1 MKSFKI
7 FSIALCALSL
17 LGSCTADDM
26 PGKPGVNEPGV
37 HLTLGGAAAK
47 SLTRAATEA
56 ATDEEKDVRTLH
68 AVLFDTHEG
77 FYDTVEARKDGDG
90 WSFIVEKDAT
100 YEVYLVA
107 NANEALI
114 TTLRSIDKGTKA
126 DDAEKGLESV
136 IANQAPGEA
145 YQFLMLS
152 KYPQKV
158 TTRITETENLG
169 EVRMERLAA
178 RFDIVNQA
186 EGVTVDKVT
195 LNNRT
200 VRSSLVTRNLMPS
213 ESYWFENESYT
224 VDLAGDKEEPAK
236 CERVIYSYE
245 NYSGKETNT
254 VLSMTVEYTEKGVR
268 KTHEVEFI
276 DPAKKD
282 RTPLAIK
289 RNNLYRVVLTKA
301 GKLDFDLQVAD
312 WDAPEALEATDLRLN
327 LPADEQEELNKR
339 LLVYDLFTEYNV
351 KSIDKE
357 NRKVTFYDETVPAP
371 EDCDPSSYFRYQEL
385 WDAGICQN
393 GAVLTDE
400 AGNEYRMPTAGENRL
415 LLPVWYS
422 SDDKYGHTRFVNN
435 VAIWNEINETI
446 HLKNSESGYRPTT
459 PTDGMNNLTS
469 YLAIG
474 KNRYT
479 VERPLLGAFANSA
492 SYAIRFKDTDQYSA
506 YKWQI
511 LISSN
516 GMLYLSIKIKA
527 LPLDSDI
534 IIDDIVD
541 NVTFWKAN
549 YIEITLPCCGYL
561 TAQDKVMTDLGSN
574 VAYLSSTTNSG
585 DAKNRKCERISIS
598 VGEAFSGTQINSNYS
613 SIRLVKVKKEAQPEG
628 QE

>member
-17 LGSCTADDM
+17 LGSCTAEDM

-56 ATDEEKDVRTLH
+56 AADEEKDVRTLH

-77 FYDTVEARKDGDG
+77 FYDTVEARRDGDG

-114 TTLRSIDKGTKA
+114 STLRSIDKGTKA

-224 VDLAGDKEEPAK
+224 VDLVGDKEEPAK

-312 WDAPEALEATDLRLN
+312 WDAPEALEMTDLRLN

-351 KSIDKE
+351 KSLDKE
-357 NRKVTFYDETVPAP
+357 NRKVTFYDELAPAL
-371 EDCDPSSYFRYQEL
+371 EDCDPSSYFNYQEL
-385 WDAGICQN
+385 WDAGICKN
-393 GAVLTDE
+393 GAVLTDDN
-400 AGNEYRMPTAGENRL
+400 GNEYRLPTSGELQL
-415 LLPVWYS
+415 LVPTYNLSNSLHSFPTFGNS
-422 SDDKYGHTRFVNN
+422 RP
-435 VAIWNEINETI
+435 
-446 HLKNSESGYRPTT
+446 LKNEYQENVTLKNKDDGYKATV
-459 PTDGMNNLTS
+459 DYSNVTS
-469 YLAIG
+469 YLAHS
-474 KNRYT
+474 KNVYPLFDPSSGPIYT
-479 VERPLLGAFANSA
+479 RP
-492 SYAIRFKDTDQYSA
+492 SYGIRFKDTNQYSA
-506 YKWQI
+506 YRWQV
-511 LISSN
+511 SN
-516 GMLYLSIKIKA
+516 LDNDVICFSIKIKA

-534 IIDDIVD
+534 TIDDIVD
-541 NVTFWKAN
+541 NVTFWKEN
-549 YIEITLPCCGYL
+549 YIEINMPCLGYIPNQNQAL
-561 TAQDKVMTDLGSN
+561 TDFSTRAVIG
-574 VAYLSSTTNSG
+574 SSTTAGVN
-585 DAKNRKCERISIS
+585 N
-598 VGEAFSGTQINSNYS
+598 NYRTFQRLNLNAAWGFMGPITDNPRVS
-613 SIRLVKVKKEAQPEG
+613 LRLVKVKKEAQPEG
-628 QE
+628 QK

>member
-1 MKSFKI
+1 MKSFKL

-17 LGSCTADDM
+17 LGSCTAEDM

-56 ATDEEKDVRTLH
+56 AADEEKDVRTLH

-77 FYDTVEARKDGDG
+77 FYDTVEARRDGDG

-126 DDAEKGLESV
+126 DDAEKGLESI

-312 WDAPEALEATDLRLN
+312 WDAPEALEATDLKLD

-357 NRKVTFYDETVPAP
+357 TKKVTFYDELAPAL
-371 EDCDPSSYFRYQEL
+371 EDCDTTSYFKYQEL
-385 WDAGICQN
+385 WDAGICKN
-393 GAVLTDE
+393 GAVLTDDN
-400 AGNEYRMPTAGENRL
+400 GNEYRLPTSGELKLLMPQYSLSNNILGHPAFTINRTLNKEIKENI
-415 LLPVWYS
+415 
-422 SDDKYGHTRFVNN
+422 T
-435 VAIWNEINETI
+435 
-446 HLKNSESGYRPTT
+446 LKNKDDGYKATAEYS
-459 PTDGMNNLTS
+459 NVTS
-469 YLAIG
+469 YLALS
-474 KNRYT
+474 KNAYPYVYPTSGPSYVRPCYGIRYK
-479 VERPLLGAFANSA
+479 A
-492 SYAIRFKDTDQYSA
+492 TDQYSA
-506 YKWQI
+506 YRWEI
-511 LISSN
+511 YNLDN
-516 GMLYLSIKIKA
+516 NVLCVSIRIKA
-527 LPLDSDI
+527 LPIDSDI
-534 IIDDIVD
+534 TIDDIID
-541 NVTFWKAN
+541 NVTFWKDN
-549 YIEITLPCCGYL
+549 YIEINLPFLGYVAAHAPEIQQYGTV
-561 TAQDKVMTDLGSN
+561 TAYT
-574 VAYLSSTTNSG
+574 SSTTFKLNDNVRFSDRLRTG
-585 DAKNRKCERISIS
+585 NIEGY
-598 VGEAFSGTQINSNYS
+598 VGGQVSDYGMTL
-613 SIRLVKVKKEAQPEG
+613 RLVKVKKEAQPEG

>member
-17 LGSCTADDM
+17 LGSCTAEDM
-26 PGKPGVNEPGV
+26 PGKQGVNEPGV

-56 ATDEEKDVRTLH
+56 AADEEKDVRTLH

-77 FYDTVEARKDGDG
+77 FYDTVEARRDGDG

-312 WDAPEALEATDLRLN
+312 WDAPEALEATDLRLD

-357 NRKVTFYDETVPAP
+357 TKKVTFFDELAPAL
-371 EDCDPSSYFRYQEL
+371 EDCDPSSYFNYQEL

-393 GAVLTDE
+393 GTVLTDE
-400 AGNEYRMPTAGENRL
+400 AGNEYRMPTSGELKL
-415 LLPVWYS
+415 LMPHYSYSTS
-422 SDDKYGHTRFVNN
+422 SDLIGHITFITRNYRTEK
-435 VAIWNEINETI
+435 A
-446 HLKNSESGYRPTT
+446 ESFTLDNGKDAKPGT
-459 PTDGMNNLTS
+459 NLFKADS
-469 YLAIG
+469 
-474 KNRYT
+474 KFK
-479 VERPLLGAFANSA
+479 LGNITQSIISA
-492 SYAIRFKDTDQYSA
+492 STNNTLYLRSFYALRFIDTDQFSA

-511 LISSN
+511 LMTDK
-516 GMLYLSIKIKA
+516 GRYYLSIKIKA
-527 LPLDSDI
+527 LPLESDI
-534 IIDDIVD
+534 VIEDIVD
-541 NVTFWKAN
+541 NVTFWKDN
-549 YIEITLPCCGYL
+549 YIEIKIPYDGVYDNIDKTIKNFNINGY
-561 TAQDKVMTDLGSN
+561 ALGSTWTETN
-574 VAYLSSTTNSG
+574 EENKKLGDRLSCSYSVAFNGSQVNDHSHHRLH
-585 DAKNRKCERISIS
+585 
-598 VGEAFSGTQINSNYS
+598 
-613 SIRLVKVKKEAQPEG
+613 LVKVKKEAQPEG

>member
-17 LGSCTADDM
+17 LGSCTAEDM

-114 TTLRSIDKGTKA
+114 TTLRSIDKGTEA

-236 CERVIYSYE
+236 CEEVIYSYE

-312 WDAPEALEATDLRLN
+312 WDAPEALEATDLRLD

-351 KSIDKE
+351 KSLDKE
-357 NRKVTFYDETVPAP
+357 NRKVTFYDELAPAL
-371 EDCDPSSYFRYQEL
+371 EDCDTTSYFKYQEL

-393 GAVLTDE
+393 GTVLTDDD
-400 AGNEYRMPTAGENRL
+400 GNEYRLPTSGELKLLMPLYSFSNNMWSHPVFTIAQTLNKEIKEN
-415 LLPVWYS
+415 
-422 SDDKYGHTRFVNN
+422 
-435 VAIWNEINETI
+435 IN
-446 HLKNSESGYRPTT
+446 LKNKDDGYKATAEYS
-459 PTDGMNNLTS
+459 NVTS
-469 YLAIG
+469 YLALS
-474 KNRYT
+474 KNAYPYVHPT
-479 VERPLLGAFANSA
+479 TGPSYERPCYG
-492 SYAIRFKDTDQYSA
+492 IRFKDTDQYSA
-506 YKWQI
+506 YRWEI
-511 LISSN
+511 YNLDN
-516 GMLYLSIKIKA
+516 NMLCVSIRIKA
-527 LPLDSDI
+527 LPIDSDI
-534 IIDDIVD
+534 TIDDIID
-541 NVTFWKAN
+541 NVTFWKDN
-549 YIEITLPCCGYL
+549 YIEIDIPFLGYVSSYAPVIGEFGTV
-561 TAQDKVMTDLGSN
+561 TAY
-574 VAYLSSTTNSG
+574 ASSTT
-585 DAKNRKCERISIS
+585 ISKWANNVRYCDRLRVNTTEGY
-598 VGEAFSGTQINSNYS
+598 VGSQTNNYGMTL
-613 SIRLVKVKKEAQPEG
+613 RLVKVKKEAQPEG
-628 QE
+628 QK

>member
-17 LGSCTADDM
+17 LGSCTAEDM

-56 ATDEEKDVRTLH
+56 AADEEKDVRTLH

-312 WDAPEALEATDLRLN
+312 WDAPEALEATDLRLD

-351 KSIDKE
+351 KSLDKE
-357 NRKVTFYDETVPAP
+357 NRKVTFYDELAPAL
-371 EDCDPSSYFRYQEL
+371 EDCDPSSYFNYQEL

-393 GAVLTDE
+393 GTVLTDE
-400 AGNEYRMPTAGENRL
+400 AGNEYRLPTSGELKLLMPL
-415 LLPVWYS
+415 YS
-422 SDDKYGHTRFVNN
+422 LSNNMYGHLLFTITRTLNK
-435 VAIWNEINETI
+435 EIKENIT
-446 HLKNSESGYRPTT
+446 LKNKDDGYKATAEYS
-459 PTDGMNNLTS
+459 NVTS
-469 YLAIG
+469 YLALS
-474 KNRYT
+474 KNDYPYVHPT
-479 VERPLLGAFANSA
+479 AGPSYERPCYG
-492 SYAIRFKDTDQYSA
+492 IRFKNTDQYSA
-506 YKWQI
+506 YRWEI
-511 LISSN
+511 YDLDN
-516 GMLYLSIKIKA
+516 NMLGISIKIKA
-527 LPLDSDI
+527 LPIDSDI
-534 IIDDIVD
+534 TIEDIID
-541 NVTFWKAN
+541 NVTFWKDN
-549 YIEITLPCCGYL
+549 YIEINIPFMGYFSPLASEIKEFGIASTLASSSTLKLNNNVRFCDR
-561 TAQDKVMTDLGSN
+561 ARVSN
-574 VAYLSSTTNSG
+574 VEGY
-585 DAKNRKCERISIS
+585 
-598 VGEAFSGTQINSNYS
+598 VGTQTENYGMTL
-613 SIRLVKVKKEAQPEG
+613 RLVKVKNEAQPEG